1 MRPTLRR
8 ILCRSVGRGGLKSG
22 EEGTGRF
29 PEKEKAMERKTLQEI
44 TEGIRPADGAA
55 LTAAQERMD
64 SLIKPLGSLGKLESM
79 AVKMAGITGKVK
91 NTVEKRCSI
100 VMVADNGIIEEGVAG
115 SPKDIT
121 LIQGM
126 NMTKGICGMGVLS
139 AYANAD
145 IKVVDI
151 GIDADYNNDKV
162 YHRKIKYGADNFA
175 KGPAMSRSEC
185 IQAIEVGIEMVGL
198 AKEEGYE
205 ILGTG
210 EMGIGNTS
218 STSAVLMA
226 FTGLSAE
233 KAVGKGGGL
242 TDEGLAHKKEVITGA
257 LELNRPDPADPIDVI
272 SKVGGLDI
280 AGLTGC
286 FLAAAYYRLPIVID
300 GVISALA
307 ALAACR
313 INPLVKDYLF
323 SSHRSIEPAYDLI
336 CRELGIEP
344 MLDMDMR
351 LGEGTGCTL
360 AFNIIGA
367 ACAMMRN
374 MATFED
380 IKYDQSYRIDI
391 RQEKEAETDE

>member
-1 MRPTLRR
+1 MEK
-8 ILCRSVGRGGLKSG
+8 KSY
-22 EEGTGRF
+22 
-29 PEKEKAMERKTLQEI
+29 LEI
-44 TEGIRPADGAA
+44 IEGIRPADAEVLA
-55 LTAAQERMD
+55 EAQARMD

-79 AVKMAGITGKVK
+79 AVKLAGITGKVQ
-91 NTVEKRCSI
+91 NSVEKRCSI

-139 AYANAD
+139 AYAGAD

-162 YHRKIKYGADNFA
+162 YRRKIKYGADNFA
-175 KGPAMSRSEC
+175 RGPAMSREEAV
-185 IQAIEVGIEMVGL
+185 QAMEVGIEMVAL
-198 AKEEGYE
+198 AKSEGYE
-205 ILGTG
+205 LLGTG

-233 KAVGKGGGL
+233 EAVGKGGGL
-242 TDEGLAHKKEVITGA
+242 TDEGLVHKKKVLTDA
-257 LELNRPDPADPIDVI
+257 LALNSPDPADPIDVI

-286 FLAAAYYRLPIVID
+286 FLAAAYYRIPIVID
-300 GVISALA
+300 GVISALS

-313 INPLVKDYLF
+313 LSPLVKDYLF
-323 SSHRSIEPAYDLI
+323 SSHRSKEPAYNLI
-336 CRELGIEP
+336 SRELGIDP

-360 AFNIIGA
+360 AFNLIGA
-367 ACAMMRN
+367 ACAIMNN

-391 RQEKEAETDE
+391 RKGEQDGSVE

>member
-1 MRPTLRR
+1 M
-8 ILCRSVGRGGLKSG
+8 S
-22 EEGTGRF
+22 
-29 PEKEKAMERKTLQEI
+29 ERKSFQEI
-44 TEGIRPADGAA
+44 LTGICPADAA
-55 LTAAQERMD
+55 AITAAQAHMD

-79 AVKMAGITGKVK
+79 AVKMAGITGKVH
-91 NTVEKRCSI
+91 NSVEKRCSI

-139 AYANAD
+139 AYAGAD

-162 YHRKIKYGADNFA
+162 YRRKIKYGADNFA
-175 KGPAMSRSEC
+175 KGPAMSREE
-185 IQAIEVGIEMVGL
+185 ALEALEVGIEMVAL

-233 KAVGKGGGL
+233 EAVGKGGGL
-242 TDEGLAHKKEVITGA
+242 TDEGLVHKKMVLSQA
-257 LELNRPDPADPIDVI
+257 LELNKPNPEDPIDVI

-280 AGLTGC
+280 AGMTGC
-286 FLAAAYYRLPIVID
+286 FLAAAYYRIPIIID

-313 INPLVKDYLF
+313 LNPLVKDFLF
-323 SSHRSIEPAYDLI
+323 SSHRSKEPAYDLI
-336 CRELGIEP
+336 CKELQMEP

-351 LGEGTGCTL
+351 LGEGTGCAL
-360 AFNIIGA
+360 AFHLVGA
-367 ACAMMRN
+367 ACAIMN
-374 MATFED
+374 QMATFED
-380 IKYDQSYRIDI
+380 IKYDQTYRIDI
-391 RQEKEAETDE
+391 RK

>member
-1 MRPTLRR
+1 MGDKMRYLDIIAGIKPAEENALRQAQAR
-8 ILCRSVGRGGLKSG
+8 I
-22 EEGTGRF
+22 
-29 PEKEKAMERKTLQEI
+29 
-44 TEGIRPADGAA
+44 
-55 LTAAQERMD
+55 D

-79 AVKMAGITGKVK
+79 AVKLAGITGKVH
-91 NTVEKRCSI
+91 NSVEKKCSI

-126 NMTKGICGMGVLS
+126 NMTRGICGMGVLS
-139 AYANAD
+139 AYAGAD

-162 YHRKIKYGADNFA
+162 YNRKIKYGADNFA
-175 KGPAMSRSEC
+175 KGPAMSREEA
-185 IQAIEVGIEMVGL
+185 IAAIEVGIEMAAL
-198 AKEEGYE
+198 AKEEGYQL
-205 ILGTG
+205 LGTG

-233 KAVGKGGGL
+233 EAVGKGGGL
-242 TDEGLAHKKEVITGA
+242 TDEGLIHKKKVLSEAVRR
-257 LELNRPDPADPIDVI
+257 NQPDPADPIDVI

-280 AGLTGC
+280 AGLVGC
-286 FLAAAYYRLPIVID
+286 FLGAAYYRLPVVVD
-300 GVISALA
+300 GVISALS

-313 INPLVKDYLF
+313 LNPLVKDYIF
-323 SSHRSIEPAYDLI
+323 SSHRSKEPAYDFI
-336 CRELGIEP
+336 SKEAGIEP

-351 LGEGTGCTL
+351 LGEGTGCAL
-360 AFNIIGA
+360 AFHLIGA
-367 ACAMMRN
+367 ACAIMNN

-380 IKYDQSYRIDI
+380 IKYDHSYRIDI
-391 RQEKEAETDE
+391 RKDEEEI